1 MKVKKRAIIIA
12 VICLIVLIG
21 GFVINSILGK
31 SYFKELEYDDVIDK
45 IENKEDFILLVSQTG
60 CTHCISYKP
69 KLKEVAKEH
78 KVYVYYI
85 DVDLLNEDEYNE
97 FKSYVNF
104 SSTPVTVFLK
114 EGEENSA
121 ATRING
127 DASREK
133 ILRKLKSN
141 GFID

>member
-85 DVDLLNEDEYNE
+85 DVDLLNEKETDNLKKYIS
-97 FKSYVNF
+97 FT
-104 SSTPVTVFLK
+104 STPVTLFLRN
-114 EGEENSA
+114 GEELTA
-121 ATRING
+121 ANRITG
-127 DASREK
+127 DANKEK
-133 ILRKLKSN
+133 IIKKFKSN

>member
-1 MKVKKRAIIIA
+1 MT
-12 VICLIVLIG
+12 CLK
-21 GFVINSILGK
+21 ILGK

-85 DVDLLNEDEYNE
+85 DVDLLNEKETDNLKKYIS
-97 FKSYVNF
+97 FT
-104 SSTPVTVFLK
+104 STPVTLFLRN
-114 EGEENSA
+114 GEELTA
-121 ATRING
+121 ANRITG
-127 DASREK
+127 DANKEK
-133 ILRKLKSN
+133 IIKKFKSN